1 MASINTRLTTFAQQE
16 LVISYSD
23 AEREKLKASV
33 AQLTKVLKDGL
44 GSYVKEFIPFGSFTR
59 NTILPRKFDPQSDV
73 DIMVLFSTDLV
84 KRTPGTYR
92 KNILDVVA
100 KAYPLSSFK
109 KDFPAVKLELNHII
123 FDLVPGYSEQFLHYG
138 SKYYY
143 IPDSGDSW
151 RETVPNDINEPLI
164 AKNKSIPNNVVRNV
178 IRLCKC
184 WNAGANYP
192 LESYLME
199 KQIIDSVYSWRS
211 DLYEQ
216 FLAVLDTIAGQRAG
230 VREALNWIKQYQ
242 GNFYRQPNEEKEFE
256 WVQRLLPGLK

>member
-1 MASINTRLTTFAQQE
+1 MASINTKLTTFAQQE
-16 LVISYSD
+16 LVISYGD

-44 GSYVKEFIPFGSFTR
+44 GSYVKEFILFGSFTR
-59 NTILPRKFDPQSDV
+59 NTILPRKYDPQSDV
-73 DIMVLFSTDLV
+73 DILVLFNTDLV

-100 KAYPLSSFK
+100 QAYPQSNFK
-109 KDFPAVKLELNHII
+109 KDFPAIKLEMNHII
-123 FDLVPGYSEQFLHYG
+123 FDLVPGYCDQFSLYG
-138 SKYYY
+138 NKYYY
-143 IPDSGDSW
+143 IPDSGDGW
-151 RETVPNDINEPLI
+151 RDTTPNDINQPLI
-164 AKNKSIPNNVVRNV
+164 DKNKSIPNNVVRHV

-184 WNAGANYP
+184 WNASAGYP

-199 KQIIDSVYSWRS
+199 KEIIDSVYSWRS

-216 FLAVLDTIAGQRAG
+216 FLAVLETIAGQRAG